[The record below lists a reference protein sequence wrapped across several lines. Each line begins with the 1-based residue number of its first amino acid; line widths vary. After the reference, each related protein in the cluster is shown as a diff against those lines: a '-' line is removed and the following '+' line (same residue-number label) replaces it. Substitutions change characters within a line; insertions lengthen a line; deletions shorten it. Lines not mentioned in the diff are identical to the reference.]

1 MSQKNRILS
10 NTTAKIS
17 KPSEFS
23 YFSRPALSYLPERLQ
38 QQQSQPTT
46 HRKLDVGAG
55 GAATSGYEEP
65 QHASAQPHT
74 GPTLSLRPSLG

>member
-1 MSQKNRILS
+1 MSLKNRILS
-10 NTTAKIS
+10 YMTTKIS

-23 YFSRPALSYLPERLQ
+23 YFPRPAMPHLLERIQ
-38 QQQSQPTT
+38 QQQSQPTP

-65 QHASAQPHT
+65 QHAPAQPHT
-74 GPTLSLRPSLG
+74 GPTLSLRPSFG